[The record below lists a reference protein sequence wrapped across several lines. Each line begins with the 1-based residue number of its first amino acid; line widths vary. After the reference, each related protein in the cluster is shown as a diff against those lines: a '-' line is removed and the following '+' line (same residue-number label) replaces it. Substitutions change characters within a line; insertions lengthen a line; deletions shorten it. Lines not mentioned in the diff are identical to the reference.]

1 MGELNPKTISRFVAE
16 CSVRYTNEAFDIN
29 IYMFNEL
36 VDSILSMLEEE
47 TYHRNQI
54 SPSVKSNLKQAPSEA
69 IVDLSQV
76 KKRIM
81 RLLPR
86 SITMQNSEAQTE
98 SWSTRLFRGHKNIDP
113 FSKTG
118 DSKAQ
123 GQGVFWAKDLKT
135 ALLYSTAAS
144 SWGTSGQQYVNIA
157 QQAFAGDAAGDA
169 LQVKYKLGYISI
181 AQPKQPEKLKWYK
194 NFGYEDDLKQRQDVA
209 SVEREKF
216 YKQNPNKLFPGLP
229 DDYKFVNKYKY
240 TQDEYNREHQRQSS
254 FAGNDPKILQG
265 QGETVLSRDQV
276 NKVRT
281 YLIYDGAHMISIET
295 IKQYDPMLFNVLLKD
310 KI

>member
-1 MGELNPKTISRFVAE
+1 
-16 CSVRYTNEAFDIN
+16 
-29 IYMFNEL
+29 
-36 VDSILSMLEEE
+36 MLEEE
-47 TYHRNQI
+47 TYHRNQS
-54 SPSVKSNLKQAPSEA
+54 SPSIKSNLKQVPTEA

-81 RLLPR
+81 RLLPL
-86 SITMQNSEAQTE
+86 SITVQKSEAQTE

-123 GQGVFWAKDLKT
+123 QHGVYWAKDLNT

-157 QQAFAGDAAGDA
+157 QQAFASDAAGDEI
-169 LQVKYKLGYISI
+169 QTRYKLGYISI
-181 AQPKQPEKLKWYK
+181 AQPKQPEELEWYK

-209 SVEREKF
+209 KAEREKF

-229 DDYKFVNKYKY
+229 NDYKFMNKYKY
-240 TQDEYNREHQRQSS
+240 NQDEFNREHQRQSS
-254 FAGNDPKILQG
+254 FAGNEPKILQG
-265 QGETVLSRDQV
+265 QGETVLLRDQV

-281 YLIYDGAHMISIET
+281 YLIYDKAHMISIET

-310 KI
+310 RI